1 MGSVKETRKNKKRL
15 SRVLI
20 NSIQHYAIGA
30 RIPAAAK
37 IPFLIKYAVKN
48 RRKLSRFKSVSLHF
62 SICCT
67 AAGLAC
73 TSEGFTLKIFLQSCQ
88 VEVSDFII
96 CLSKME
102 CNRKPQNDRNDKSL
116 WYIWWNHKTC
126 NGSRWGSSDF
136 RCVKEFRQFNSFS
149 VNPVCNILIWFSCGS
164 EHH

>member
-1 MGSVKETRKNKKRL
+1 MCAFQHSQCDSIKTATSVGAVTEQYSLSLSKFTASFKKKNLTVNLSERIMGSVKETRKNKKRL

-116 WYIWWNHKTC
+116 
-126 NGSRWGSSDF
+126 
-136 RCVKEFRQFNSFS
+136 
-149 VNPVCNILIWFSCGS
+149 
-164 EHH
+164 